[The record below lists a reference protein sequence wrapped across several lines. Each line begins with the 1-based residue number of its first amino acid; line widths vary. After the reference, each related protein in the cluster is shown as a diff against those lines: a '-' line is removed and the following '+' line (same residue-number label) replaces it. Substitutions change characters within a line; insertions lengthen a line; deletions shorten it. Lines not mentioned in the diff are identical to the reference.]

1 MLEILDNIDRQL
13 FLFLNGLNLPW
24 LDPIMYA
31 LTDARYWIPLFL
43 IVLGSLIYKFKWQ
56 SVTIIL
62 FLVLTIVCADQISAS
77 LIKPMVGRLR
87 PTHNPELSNLIHTL
101 NGYKGGQFSF
111 VSSHAANA
119 FAIATFLWLSLRQ
132 RISWIWIMFVWAAIF
147 SYTRIYLGV
156 HYPGDIL
163 FGALLGLLI
172 GVTTYWLMIKL
183 PLPNKL
189 RFVQIA
195 NNKI

>member
-1 MLEILDNIDRQL
+1 MLEFLDNIDRQL

-24 LDPIMYA
+24 LDPIMYT
-31 LTDARYWIPLFL
+31 LTDARYWMPLFL
-43 IVLGSLIYKFKWQ
+43 VVLGSLIYKFQWQ

-62 FLVLTIVCADQISAS
+62 FLVLTIVCADQLSAS
-77 LIKPMVGRLR
+77 LIKPLVGRLR
-87 PTHNPELSNLIHTL
+87 PTHNPELSDVIHIL
-101 NGYKGGQFSF
+101 NSYKGGRFSF

-132 RISWIWIMFVWAAIF
+132 RIDWIWIMFVWAAFF

-163 FGALLGLLI
+163 FGGLLGFLI
-172 GVTTYWLMIKL
+172 GGTTYWLMIKI
-183 PLPNKL
+183 PMPNKL
-189 RFVQIA
+189 RFVQLA
-195 NNKI
+195 KRKS

>member
-1 MLEILDNIDRQL
+1 MLDFLDNIDRQL
-13 FLFLNGLNLPW
+13 FLFLNDLNLPW

-31 LTDARYWIPLFL
+31 LTDARYWMPLFL
-43 IVLGSLIYKFKWQ
+43 IVLGSLVYKFKWQ

-62 FLVLTIVCADQISAS
+62 FLVLTIVFADQISAS
-77 LIKPMVGRLR
+77 LIKPLVGRLR
-87 PTHNPELSNLIHTL
+87 PTHNPELSSVIHTL

-132 RISWIWIMFVWAAIF
+132 RIDWIWVMFVWATIF

-183 PLPNKL
+183 PLPKKL

-195 NNKI
+195 KK

>member
-1 MLEILDNIDRQL
+1 
-13 FLFLNGLNLPW
+13 
-24 LDPIMYA
+24 MYA

-43 IVLGSLIYKFKWQ
+43 IVLGSLVYKFKWQ

-62 FLVLTIVCADQISAS
+62 FLVLTIVFADQISAS
-77 LIKPMVGRLR
+77 LIKPLVGRLR
-87 PTHNPELSNLIHTL
+87 PTHNPELSSVIHTL

-132 RISWIWIMFVWAAIF
+132 RIDWIWVMFVWATIF

-172 GVTTYWLMIKL
+172 GATTYWLMIKL
-183 PLPNKL
+183 PLPNRL
-189 RFVQIA
+189 QFVQMAKKEI
-195 NNKI
+195 